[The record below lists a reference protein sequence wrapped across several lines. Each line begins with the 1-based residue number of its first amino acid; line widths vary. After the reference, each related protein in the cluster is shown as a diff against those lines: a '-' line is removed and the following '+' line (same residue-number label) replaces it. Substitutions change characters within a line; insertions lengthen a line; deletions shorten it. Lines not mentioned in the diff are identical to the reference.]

1 MKRPYIYII
10 LGIAIVSFIL
20 TVNIIRKVASDVT
33 NNLEGK
39 KVEIIFRAG

>member
-1 MKRPYIYII
+1 MKRLYIYII
-10 LGIAIVSFIL
+10 IGIAIVSFIL
-20 TVNIIRKVASDVT
+20 TVNIIRKIASDVT

>member
-1 MKRPYIYII
+1 MKRLHIYII

-20 TVNIIRKVASDVT
+20 TINIIRKVVSDVT